1 MSLPDSSYHALA
13 DRATCEALG
22 QRTSPLVSRDA
33 SSISQGTELVPGTLL
48 TSSEEIPTVTD
59 NLYNN
64 GVISEWSLG
73 ISFAPTT
80 SEEVQNGVL
89 TFGALTASF
98 LSVCVLTSPIGGVDD
113 SLYTGDLNI
122 LCVSNTSTLDLIA
135 DVAPLLAA
143 PRRPRNRRPT
153 TGVRP
158 SGASVYLRLTAFPG
172 YDQTVSYGG
181 QEILSLTAGITD
193 TGTTLL
199 YLATDAY
206 DAYVDA
212 TGATLDSATGLLS
225 ISASQ
230 FDALES
236 LFFDINGVRSS
247 FTNVSSTTHTSAPI
261 RRSPTSSSL
270 TPSCGRRR

>member
-1 MSLPDSSYHALA
+1 MD
-13 DRATCEALG
+13 
-22 QRTSPLVSRDA
+22 
-33 SSISQGTELVPGTLL
+33 TELVLGTLL

-89 TFGALTASF
+89 TFGALQPGWNLSASSHDLQVVSTTRF
-98 LSVCVLTSPIGGVDD
+98 TPAISTSCVYSAFPLPV
-113 SLYTGDLNI
+113 LR
-122 LCVSNTSTLDLIA
+122 A
-135 DVAPLLAA
+135 DVSHLLAA
-143 PRRPRNRRPT
+143 PRRPPSQRPT

-158 SGASVYLRLTAFPG
+158 FWASFHSSVTLFPG
-172 YDQTVSYGG
+172 YDQTVSYGS
-181 QEILSLTAGITD
+181 QEILPLTAGITD

-206 DAYVDA
+206 DAYVSA
-212 TGATLDSATGLLS
+212 TGATLDSTTGLLS

-247 FTNVSSTTHTSAPI
+247 SKWIGWQLAYSSESI
-261 RRSPTSSSL
+261 F
-270 TPSCGRRR
+270 